1 MQMFLLDTRCLY
13 FTAKSILIICAMEAS
28 GFYPEYWCKISKLYV
43 MSQIMLWTHLLK
55 SDFQ

>member
-43 MSQIMLWTHLLK
+43 MSQIML
-55 SDFQ
+55 